1 MVLEATM
8 IVVDNSE
15 SSRNGDYVPSR
26 WEAQTD
32 AANLIFHSKTQAN
45 PESSVGLMSMGGSG
59 PEVLTTLTTNPGKIL
74 DGLHRTKI
82 GGESHLYTGIMIASL
97 ALKHRQ
103 NKSQRQRIIVFTCS
117 PLSDSSST
125 LTKLAKKMK
134 KNNTSIDIVAFGD
147 LSDDNIAKLQAFNE
161 AVKGGEGSHLEIV
174 PPGPNLLSDSI
185 VASPILAG
193 EGGGVPT
200 NGGGAGGAD
209 GGDNFEFGI
218 DPSVDPELALAL
230 RMSLEE
236 DRARQERERK
246 TQENAEGKTALDSV
260 PEGSESQP
268 LLDSNGEA
276 SGSASGEQNK
286 DKDHD
291 DKMNTD

>member
-1 MVLEATM
+1 M
-8 IVVDNSE
+8 
-15 SSRNGDYVPSR
+15 
-26 WEAQTD
+26 
-32 AANLIFHSKTQAN
+32 
-45 PESSVGLMSMGGSG
+45 
-59 PEVLTTLTTNPGKIL
+59 TLQ
-74 DGLHRTKI
+74 
-82 GGESHLYTGIMIASL
+82 L

-246 TQENAEGKTALDSV
+246 TQEDAEGKTSLESV
-260 PEGSESQP
+260 PEASESQP

-276 SGSASGEQNK
+276 SGSVSSDQKK